1 MASRRPNKKRQTKS
15 RQTPRQ
21 YTPKAKVTE
30 LTFRSDMTVAD
41 IAKELNLSN
50 ALLVK
55 KLMNLGLMATVNHIL
70 DRDTVELLALDL
82 GVTVVDEVIT
92 DLTRYDE
99 IEVEDDPK
107 DLVKRSPIITI
118 MGHVDH
124 GKTTL
129 LDTIRKAR
137 VAPGEAGGITQHIG
151 AYQINWKNEPITFID
166 TPGHEAFTDMR
177 ARGAKVTDIVILVV
191 AADDG
196 VKPQTLEAID
206 HAKAAKVPI
215 IVAINKIDK
224 PNSNPENV
232 KSALSNHGLAPEEWG
247 GDTPYV
253 LVSALKGEG
262 IDELLDVILV
272 YAEMED
278 LKANPKRN
286 ARGTVIESSLDKG
299 RGPVATLIVETGTL
313 KVGDNLVVGS
323 TFGKVRTL
331 NDDLN
336 KRYKEVLP
344 GSPIEVTG
352 LNSVPKA
359 GDIFLVL
366 DDEKLARQ
374 TAEGIL
380 SKEREAV
387 SKLQKVTSLDSLFNK
402 EEDSEKELN
411 IILKADV
418 QGSIEA
424 LNGMLQKLDIDGF
437 HVNVIRSSVGAIT
450 ETDVTLAQA
459 SSAILI
465 GFNVRPNAAVKNLAS
480 DEGVEIRLY
489 DVVYR
494 VIEDIEKALKGMLEP
509 VFEEV
514 FSGQAEVRDIFKI
527 SRIGT
532 IAGCMVTDGV
542 IKRDGFATVIREG
555 VVIYKGK
562 IASLKR
568 VKDDVKEVR
577 TGFECGISIENFNDI
592 KVNDIIEVSI
602 EKEVEVL

>member
-196 VKPQTLEAID
+196 VKPQTIEAID

-232 KSALSNHGLAPEEWG
+232 KSALSNHGLTPEEWG

-253 LVSALKGEG
+253 LVSALKNEG
-262 IDELLDVILV
+262 
-272 YAEMED
+272 
-278 LKANPKRN
+278 
-286 ARGTVIESSLDKG
+286 
-299 RGPVATLIVETGTL
+299 
-313 KVGDNLVVGS
+313 
-323 TFGKVRTL
+323 
-331 NDDLN
+331 
-336 KRYKEVLP
+336 
-344 GSPIEVTG
+344 
-352 LNSVPKA
+352 
-359 GDIFLVL
+359 
-366 DDEKLARQ
+366 
-374 TAEGIL
+374 
-380 SKEREAV
+380 
-387 SKLQKVTSLDSLFNK
+387 
-402 EEDSEKELN
+402 
-411 IILKADV
+411 
-418 QGSIEA
+418 
-424 LNGMLQKLDIDGF
+424 
-437 HVNVIRSSVGAIT
+437 
-450 ETDVTLAQA
+450 
-459 SSAILI
+459 
-465 GFNVRPNAAVKNLAS
+465 
-480 DEGVEIRLY
+480 
-489 DVVYR
+489 
-494 VIEDIEKALKGMLEP
+494 
-509 VFEEV
+509 
-514 FSGQAEVRDIFKI
+514 
-527 SRIGT
+527 
-532 IAGCMVTDGV
+532 
-542 IKRDGFATVIREG
+542 
-555 VVIYKGK
+555 
-562 IASLKR
+562 
-568 VKDDVKEVR
+568 
-577 TGFECGISIENFNDI
+577 
-592 KVNDIIEVSI
+592 
-602 EKEVEVL
+602 